1 MHSLPM
7 SDEQRVVAAARGLL
21 RSIGRLSRDLYQA
34 GEFGLSRSHVSVLDA
49 LETRGLR
56 VTELAA
62 DTGLTQPR
70 VTVVLQ
76 ELVERGL
83 AARTRCT
90 TDRRAV
96 DASITPEGRQY
107 LEEARQRMA
116 GPPRAGARAPP
127 RRPAR
132 PGIGHGGLRAPG
144 PRRPRGRLHPSR
156 RPARPDRSG

>member
-1 MHSLPM
+1 MHSSQM

-21 RSIGRLSRDLYQA
+21 RTIGRLSRDLYQA

-56 VTELAA
+56 VTELAT

-107 LEEARQRMA
+107 LEDARQRMA
-116 GPPRAGARAPP
+116 GAIRAGLAARGSDAEDSE
-127 RRPAR
+127 RAVLAAR
-132 PGIGHGGLRAPG
+132 EAVSILLDA
-144 PRRPRGRLHPSR
+144 LHTPIEAEVS
-156 RPARPDRSG
+156 

>member
-21 RSIGRLSRDLYQA
+21 RNIGRLSRDLYLA

-76 ELVERGL
+76 ELAERGF
-83 AARTRCT
+83 AERTRCA

-96 DASITPEGRQY
+96 DATITPEGRRY
-107 LEEARQRMA
+107 LDEARQRMA
-116 GPPRAGARAPP
+116 AALHTGLAARGSGADDSERVVLAARA
-127 RRPAR
+127 AVSTLLDAL
-132 PGIGHGGLRAPG
+132 HAPTEAEV
-144 PRRPRGRLHPSR
+144 S
-156 RPARPDRSG
+156 

>member
-1 MHSLPM
+1 MHSSPV

-21 RSIGRLSRDLYQA
+21 RTIGRLSRDLYQA

-76 ELVERGL
+76 ELAERGL
-83 AARTRCT
+83 AERTRCT

-96 DASITPEGRQY
+96 DASITPAGRQY
-107 LEEARQRMA
+107 LEDARQRMA
-116 GPPRAGARAPP
+116 AAIHTGLAARGSDAEDSERAVLAARA
-127 RRPAR
+127 AVSTLLDAL
-132 PGIGHGGLRAPG
+132 HAPIEAEV
-144 PRRPRGRLHPSR
+144 S
-156 RPARPDRSG
+156 